1 MERKRK
7 IVWIVAAILIASIYY
22 YIKLPALNIHSEGFW
37 AFVIVV
43 SALCFAVVGVPA
55 FRIDLSRQS
64 GRVFMLDKRKLMGW
78 RKIFFHTFLFLTI
91 ALTIIYIGG
100 SILSSTFINA
110 GKYHK
115 LIEIDNGKFTQDFE
129 QISYNEIPLLDK
141 DSAALVGNRKMG
153 TMVEYVSQFEVTPDY
168 TQINYKG
175 KPVRVTP
182 LQYGNWLKWL
192 MNMREGIPAYICI
205 DMATQNASC
214 VKLKEGMKYTQNDH
228 FNRNIHRFLRFRYPT
243 YIFDTLNFELDEKGN
258 PVYICPVKD
267 FTIGL
272 FGGQKISKVV
282 IVNAVTGEHKLYRV
296 EDVPRWVDRVYS
308 ADLLVSYYNYYG
320 KLKHGFWNS
329 VLSQKDC
336 MQTTDGYNYIALD
349 DDVWVY
355 TGVTSVGKDQ
365 SNVGF
370 VLMNQRTGKTKYY
383 SISGATEK
391 SAMSSAE
398 GKVQN
403 LKYTATFPLLMNI
416 AGKPTYFT
424 CLKDGAGLVKQYAMV
439 NVEKY
444 TVVAIGSTVAACEED
459 YVRQLEENGIVEN
472 KEEKVEIKSVTGK
485 IERMTEAVVDGNSH
499 FYLVLEGNEGLFDA
513 SIADVMD
520 IVRYQAGDAIS
531 LEYKEG
537 EKCFQVTKIELTP
550 HTERGGFR

>member
-1 MERKRK
+1 MKKK
-7 IVWIVAAILIASIYY
+7 IILSVVVLLFAFIYY
-22 YIKLPALNIHSEGFW
+22 YIKLPAINIHSKGFW
-37 AFVIVV
+37 GFCIFV
-43 SALCFAVVGVPA
+43 SALIFVLSGLSA
-55 FRIDLSRQS
+55 FRFGFKDNVQKPFGFDRSQL
-64 GRVFMLDKRKLMGW
+64 LGW
-78 RKIFFHTFLFLTI
+78 RKVVSCLFLGI
-91 ALTIIYIGG
+91 AVVLIIIYLGG
-100 SILSSTFINA
+100 TVLSSTFVNA
-110 GKYHK
+110 GKYHD
-115 LIEIDNGKFTQDFE
+115 LIQIESGKFDEDIE
-129 QISYNEIPLLDK
+129 QISYSEIPLLDK

-153 TMVEYVSQFEVTPDY
+153 TMVEYVSQFEVTQDY

-182 LQYGNWLKWL
+182 LQYGNWLKWFT
-192 MNMREGIPAYICI
+192 NMREGIPAYICI
-205 DMATQNASC
+205 DMATQNAEC
-214 VKLKEGMKYTQNDH
+214 VKLKEGMKYTENDY
-228 FNRNIHRFLRFRYPT
+228 FNRNIYRYLRFRYPT
-243 YIFDTLNFELDEKGN
+243 YIFDKLNFELDEQGN

-267 FTIGL
+267 YTIGL
-272 FGGQKISKVV
+272 FGGEKISKVV
-282 IVNAVTGEHKLYRV
+282 IVNAVTGEHKLYGV
-296 EDVPRWVDRVYS
+296 EEVPRWVDRVYS
-308 ADLLVSYYNYYG
+308 ADLLVDYYNYYG
-320 KLKHGFWNS
+320 TLKHGFWNS

-336 MQTTDGYNYIALD
+336 MKTTDGYNYIALD

-383 SISGATEK
+383 QISGATEK

-459 YVRQLEENGIVEN
+459 YIQQLKENGVAEV
-472 KEEKVEIKSVTGK
+472 KEDKIELKSVSGK
-485 IERMTEAVVDGNSH
+485 IQRMTQAVVEGNSH
-499 FYLVLEGNEGLFDA
+499 FYLLLEGNDAIFDA
-513 SIADVMD
+513 SVTNVMD
-520 IVRYQAGDAIS
+520 IVRYQIGDMITM
-531 LEYKEG
+531 EYKEG
-537 EKCFQVTKIELTP
+537 EKSNQVTKILIGE
-550 HTERGGFR
+550 

>member
-1 MERKRK
+1 MISGKK
-7 IVWIVAAILIASIYY
+7 KFLLAVIVLLIAAVYY
-22 YIKLPALNIHSEGFW
+22 YVKLPALNIHSEGFW
-37 AFVIVV
+37 GFCIFV
-43 SALCFAVVGVPA
+43 SALIFVISGISAICVSHREPFKKTIN
-55 FRIDLSRQS
+55 IDKSQL
-64 GRVFMLDKRKLMGW
+64 FGW
-78 RKIFFHTFLFLTI
+78 RKVLTCLFLGVTVV
-91 ALTIIYIGG
+91 LFVVYLGG
-100 SILSSTFINA
+100 SLLSSTFINA
-110 GKYHK
+110 EKYHN
-115 LIEIDNGKFTQDFE
+115 LIQIEDGQFDEDIQ
-129 QISYNEIPLLDK
+129 QISYSEIPLLDK

-168 TQINYKG
+168 TQINYQG

-182 LQYGNWLKWL
+182 LQYGNWLKWFT
-192 MNMREGIPAYICI
+192 NMSEGIPAYICI
-205 DMATQNASC
+205 DMATQNAQC
-214 VKLKEGMKYTQNDH
+214 VKLKEGMKYTENDF
-228 FNRNIHRFLRFRYPT
+228 FNRNIYRYLRFRYPT
-243 YIFDTLNFELDEKGN
+243 YIFDQLNFELDEEGN

-272 FGGQKISKVV
+272 FGGETIRKVV
-282 IVNAVTGEHKLYRV
+282 IVNAVTGEHQEYNV

-308 ADLLVSYYNYYG
+308 ADLLVGYYNYYG
-320 KLKHGFWNS
+320 TLKHGFWNS

-336 MQTTDGYNYIALD
+336 MTTTDGYNYIALD

-383 SISGATEK
+383 QISGATEK

-459 YVRQLEENGIVEN
+459 YIQQLKDNGVSEL
-472 KEEKVEIKSVTGK
+472 KEEKVESKNISGK
-485 IERMTEAVVDGNSH
+485 IQRLTQAVVEGNSH
-499 FYLVLEGNEGLFDA
+499 FYLLLEGNDQIFDA
-513 SIADVMD
+513 PVNTVMD
-520 IVRYQAGDAIS
+520 IVRYAVGDSITV
-531 LEYKEG
+531 EYEEG
-537 EKCFQVTKIELTP
+537 EKANSITKIL
-550 HTERGGFR
+550 R

>member
-1 MERKRK
+1 MLTRKKK
-7 IVWIVAAILIASIYY
+7 IILSIVAILIACVYY
-22 YIKLPALNIHSEGFW
+22 YIKLPALNIHSKGFW
-37 AFVIVV
+37 AFIIIV
-43 SALCFAVVGVPA
+43 SALIFVVSGLSA
-55 FRIDLSRQS
+55 FRFGFKDNYQKTFS
-64 GRVFMLDKRKLMGW
+64 FDKSELFGW
-78 RKIFFHTFLFLTI
+78 RKVVSRLFLGITV
-91 ALTIIYIGG
+91 ALIILYLGG
-100 SILSSTFINA
+100 AILSSTFVNA
-110 GKYHK
+110 GKYHD
-115 LIEIDNGKFTQDFE
+115 LIQIENGKFNEDIE
-129 QISYNEIPLLDK
+129 QISYSEIPLLDK

-182 LQYGNWLKWL
+182 LQYGNWLKWFT
-192 MNMREGIPAYICI
+192 NMREGIPAYICI
-205 DMATQNASC
+205 DMATQNAEC
-214 VKLKEGMKYTQNDH
+214 VKLKEGMKYTENDY
-228 FNRNIHRFLRFRYPT
+228 FNRNIYRYLRFRYPT
-243 YIFDTLNFELDEKGN
+243 YIFDKLNFELDEEGN

-267 FTIGL
+267 YTIGL
-272 FGGQKISKVV
+272 FGGEKISKVV

-308 ADLLVSYYNYYG
+308 ADLLVGYYNYYG
-320 KLKHGFWNS
+320 TLKHGFWNS

-336 MQTTDGYNYIALD
+336 MKTTDGYNYIALD

-370 VLMNQRTGKTKYY
+370 VLMNQRTGKTRYY
-383 SISGATEK
+383 QISGATEK

-459 YVRQLEENGIVEN
+459 YIQQLKDNGVVEV
-472 KEEKVEIKSVTGK
+472 KEDKAELKTVSGK
-485 IERMTEAVVDGNSH
+485 IQRMTQAVVEGNSH
-499 FYLVLEGNEGLFDA
+499 FYLLLEGNEAIFDA
-513 SIADVMD
+513 SVTSVMD
-520 IVRYQAGDAIS
+520 IVRYQIGDMVT

-537 EKCFQVTKIELTP
+537 EKSNPVTKIAAANP
-550 HTERGGFR
+550 

>member
-7 IVWIVAAILIASIYY
+7 IIFTVAAFVAAFIYY

-43 SALCFAVVGVPA
+43 SALGFAVVGVPA

-64 GRVFMLDKRKLMGW
+64 GRVFSLDKNKLAGW

-91 ALTIIYIGG
+91 VLTIIYIVG
-100 SILSSTFINA
+100 SILSSTFVNA
-110 GKYHK
+110 GKYHN
-115 LIEIDNGKFTQDFE
+115 LIEIDNGKFNEDFE

-214 VKLKEGMKYTQNDH
+214 VKLKEGMKYTENDH
-228 FNRNIHRFLRFRYPT
+228 FNRNIYRFLRFRYPT
-243 YIFDTLNFELDEKGN
+243 YIFDTLNLELDEKGN

-329 VLSQKDC
+329 ILSQKDC

-472 KEEKVEIKSVTGK
+472 KEEKVEIKSAAGK

-513 SIADVMD
+513 SIVNVLD
-520 IVRYQAGDAIS
+520 IVRYQVGDMIS
-531 LEYKEG
+531 LEYKERKSG
-537 EKCFQVTKIELTP
+537 YQVTKIVT
-550 HTERGGFR
+550 G

>member
-1 MERKRK
+1 MFTRKQK
-7 IVWIVAAILIASIYY
+7 FFITVITLLLAAVYY
-22 YIKLPALNIHSEGFW
+22 YIKLPALNIHSKGFW
-37 AFVIVV
+37 AFAIIVAALISLLSGL
-43 SALCFAVVGVPA
+43 SAI
-55 FRIDLSRQS
+55 RINLRNKS
-64 GRVFMLDKRKLMGW
+64 GRAVSFDKKELFGI
-78 RKIFFHTFLFLTI
+78 RKIISFIFLGIVI
-91 ALTIIYIGG
+91 ALVVIYIGG
-100 SILSSTFINA
+100 ALLSTTFFNA
-110 GKYHK
+110 EKYRNIIQ
-115 LIEIDNGKFTQDFE
+115 IENGNFTKDIE
-129 QISYNEIPLLDK
+129 QISYDKIPLLDK

-168 TQINYKG
+168 TQINYRG

-182 LQYGNWLKWL
+182 LQYGNWLKWFT
-192 MNMREGIPAYICI
+192 NMSEGIPAYICI
-205 DMATQNASC
+205 DMATQNAEC
-214 VKLKEGMKYTQNDH
+214 VKLKEGMKYTENDH
-228 FNRNIHRFLRFRYPT
+228 FNRNIYRYLRFRYPT
-243 YIFDTLNFELDEKGN
+243 FIFDKLNFELDEKGN

-272 FGGQKISKVV
+272 FGGEKISKVV

-296 EDVPRWVDRVYS
+296 EDVPHWVDRVYS
-308 ADLLVSYYNYYG
+308 ADLLISYYDYYG
-320 KLKHGFWNS
+320 TLQHGFWNS
-329 VLSQKDC
+329 VLSQKGC
-336 MQTTDGYNYIALD
+336 MQTTDGYNYIAQD

-383 SISGATEK
+383 QISGATEK

-424 CLKDGAGLVKQYAMV
+424 CLKDAAGLVKQYAMV

-459 YVRQLEENGIVEN
+459 YIKQLKDNGVVN
-472 KEEKVEIKSVTGK
+472 EKVETSDVKTVTGK
-485 IERMTEAVVDGNSH
+485 ISRMTEVVLDGNSH
-499 FYLVLEGNEGLFDA
+499 FYLILEENDMIYDVPIT
-513 SIADVMD
+513 SVMD
-520 IVRYQAGDAIS
+520 IVRYNIGDMVT
-531 LEYKEG
+531 LEYKQG
-537 EKCFQVTKIELTP
+537 EKNCTVTKISGDFTNN
-550 HTERGGFR
+550 

>member
-1 MERKRK
+1 M
-7 IVWIVAAILIASIYY
+7 
-22 YIKLPALNIHSEGFW
+22 
-37 AFVIVV
+37 
-43 SALCFAVVGVPA
+43 
-55 FRIDLSRQS
+55 
-64 GRVFMLDKRKLMGW
+64 
-78 RKIFFHTFLFLTI
+78 
-91 ALTIIYIGG
+91 
-100 SILSSTFINA
+100 
-110 GKYHK
+110 
-115 LIEIDNGKFTQDFE
+115 
-129 QISYNEIPLLDK
+129 
-141 DSAALVGNRKMG
+141 
-153 TMVEYVSQFEVTPDY
+153 
-168 TQINYKG
+168 
-175 KPVRVTP
+175 
-182 LQYGNWLKWL
+182 
-192 MNMREGIPAYICI
+192 
-205 DMATQNASC
+205 
-214 VKLKEGMKYTQNDH
+214 
-228 FNRNIHRFLRFRYPT
+228 RFRYPT

-329 VLSQKDC
+329 ILSQKDC

-472 KEEKVEIKSVTGK
+472 KEEKVEIKSAAGK

-513 SIADVMD
+513 SIANVMD
-520 IVRYQAGDAIS
+520 IVRYQVGDMIS

-537 EKCFQVTKIELTP
+537 KNSYQVTKIIT
-550 HTERGGFR
+550 G

>member
-1 MERKRK
+1 MGRKRK
-7 IVWIVAAILIASIYY
+7 VVLIIVGILIAFIYY
-22 YIKLPALNIHSEGFW
+22 YVKLPALNIHSEGFW
-37 AFVIVV
+37 SFIIVI
-43 SALCFAVVGVPA
+43 SALCFVISGLSA
-55 FRIDLSRQS
+55 FRMDFNRQS
-64 GRVFMLDKRKLMGW
+64 RSPVYIDRQQLSGW
-78 RKIFFHTFLFLTI
+78 RRIFFHMFLGLTI
-91 ALTIIYIGG
+91 ALIIIYIGG
-100 SILSSTFINA
+100 SILSSTFANA
-110 GKYHK
+110 GKYHD
-115 LIEIDNGKFTQDFE
+115 LIEIENGKFNEDIE
-129 QISYNEIPLLDK
+129 QISYSEIPLLDK

-168 TQINYKG
+168 TQINYQG

-192 MNMREGIPAYICI
+192 MNMNDGIPAYICI
-205 DMATQNASC
+205 NMATQNAEC
-214 VKLKEGMKYTQNDH
+214 VKLKEGMKYTENDH
-228 FNRNIHRFLRFRYPT
+228 FNRNIYRFLRFRYPT
-243 YIFDTLNFELDEKGN
+243 YIFDTLNFELDEQGN

-329 VLSQKDC
+329 VLSQRDC

-403 LKYTATFPLLMNI
+403 LKYKATFPLLMNI
-416 AGKPTYFT
+416 AGKPTYFA

-459 YVRQLEENGIVEN
+459 YVRQLEDNGMVEN
-472 KEEKVEIKSVTGK
+472 KEEIVEIKSVTGK
-485 IERMTEAVVDGNSH
+485 IQRMTEAVVDGNSH
-499 FYLVLEGNEGLFDA
+499 FYLVLEGDERLFDA
-513 SIADVMD
+513 SIANVMD
-520 IVRYQAGDAIS
+520 IVRYQVGDIICM
-531 LEYKEG
+531 EYREG
-537 EKCFQVTKIELTP
+537 ENSHQVTKIVTN
-550 HTERGGFR
+550 

>member
-1 MERKRK
+1 MGRKRK
-7 IVWIVAAILIASIYY
+7 IVLIIVGILIAFIYY
-22 YIKLPALNIHSEGFW
+22 YVKLPALNIHSEGFW
-37 AFVIVV
+37 SFIIVI
-43 SALCFAVVGVPA
+43 SALCFVISGLSA
-55 FRIDLSRQS
+55 FRMDFNRQS
-64 GRVFMLDKRKLMGW
+64 RSPVYIDRQQLSGW
-78 RKIFFHTFLFLTI
+78 RRIFFHMFLGLTI
-91 ALTIIYIGG
+91 ALIIIYIGG
-100 SILSSTFINA
+100 SILSSTFANA
-110 GKYHK
+110 GKYHD
-115 LIEIDNGKFTQDFE
+115 LIEIENGKFNEDIE
-129 QISYNEIPLLDK
+129 QISYSEIPLLDK

-168 TQINYKG
+168 TQINYQG

-192 MNMREGIPAYICI
+192 MNMSDGIPAYICI
-205 DMATQNASC
+205 NMATQNAEC
-214 VKLKEGMKYTQNDH
+214 VKLKEGMKYTENDH
-228 FNRNIHRFLRFRYPT
+228 FNRNIYRFLRFRYPT
-243 YIFDTLNFELDEKGN
+243 YIFDTLNFELDEQGN

-329 VLSQKDC
+329 VLSQRDC

-403 LKYTATFPLLMNI
+403 LKYKATFPLLMNI
-416 AGKPTYFT
+416 AGKPTYFA

-459 YVRQLEENGIVEN
+459 YVRQLEDNGMVEN

-485 IERMTEAVVDGNSH
+485 IQRMTEAVVDGNSH
-499 FYLVLEGNEGLFDA
+499 FYLVLEGDERLFDA
-513 SIADVMD
+513 SIANVMD
-520 IVRYQAGDAIS
+520 IVRYQVGDIICM
-531 LEYKEG
+531 EYREG
-537 EKCFQVTKIELTP
+537 ESSYQVTKIVTN
-550 HTERGGFR
+550 